1 MRGESTKDLY
11 ERVLDE
17 LDDELELGEMGSNKI
32 GIEDSDIQR
41 LN

>member
-17 LDDELELGEMGSNKI
+17 LDDELELGTVDNKI
-32 GIEDSDIQR
+32 GIEDTDVQR
-41 LN
+41 LR